1 MGGKGKLILTESQ
14 LTNAEGMMNSKLI
27 IMVVV
32 NNKTRHWCILGFRP
46 WNILTEK
53 KMINHS
59 IRVLIFLYQK

>member
-46 WNILTEK
+46 LEHTN
-53 KMINHS
+53 
-59 IRVLIFLYQK
+59 